1 MIRTSSSR
9 RVPADDMGYSRV
21 MSEPTSGISFPAFVV
36 SLMHTAA
43 VHLGDA
49 ADPSSG
55 NTATPDLDA
64 ARQVIDILG
73 MIEEKTRGNLTAEER
88 QLLEQGLYEL
98 RLRFVEVQKGG
109 PRIIVP

>member
-1 MIRTSSSR
+1 
-9 RVPADDMGYSRV
+9 
-21 MSEPTSGISFPAFVV
+21 MSEPTSGITFTAFVV

-49 ADPSSG
+49 TNPSSG
-55 NTATPDLDA
+55 ATAPPDLDA

-98 RLRFVEVQKGG
+98 RVRFVEVQKGA

>member
-1 MIRTSSSR
+1 MTEQAPSLTFT
-9 RVPADDMGYSRV
+9 G
-21 MSEPTSGISFPAFVV
+21 FVF

-49 ADPSSG
+49 ADPMSG
-55 NTATPDLDA
+55 QTEPPNLDG
-64 ARQVIDILG
+64 ARQMIDILG
-73 MIEEKTRGNLTAEER
+73 LLEEKTRGNLTPEER

-98 RLRFVEVQKGG
+98 RMRFVKVSNGA